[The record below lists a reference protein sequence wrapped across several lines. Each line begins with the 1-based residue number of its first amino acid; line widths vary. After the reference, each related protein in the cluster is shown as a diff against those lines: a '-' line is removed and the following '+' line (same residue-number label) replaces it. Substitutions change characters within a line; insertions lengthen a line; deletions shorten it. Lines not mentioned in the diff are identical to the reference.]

1 MHYST
6 KKKIA
11 KHPADWWLFFCVCVL
26 SGIGIIMVFS
36 SSIYFAQ
43 FAPYNDSFYFV
54 KRQLI
59 NLLLGFGAM
68 YVLFRLPLG
77 LIRNVSPVA
86 LGLVCAALGMVLLSS
101 FGEEGGGAMR
111 WLTIGGISLQ
121 PSEFCK
127 PILIV
132 FISKLLYE
140 RTAEDG
146 SIRSGRAYA
155 YCLAVMLLC
164 CGLIIIEDLSSA
176 VVLAVSVFLL
186 MCCSQIRW
194 PYHFI
199 TVIIGILGV
208 AAMIVFEPYRMQRL
222 LEFTDPGTNG
232 GWQVM
237 QSKMAIGSGG
247 LMGVGLGAGNA
258 KLYWLPARH
267 TDFIFGVIGEELGL
281 LGCIFVL
288 FLFAVLFWRGFNIA
302 VNSTNRFNAYCAL
315 GLTLLLAIQTV
326 INLLVVVGFAP
337 VTGIT
342 LPFVSYGGSSLI
354 VSLAIVGLLLNI
366 SQYTEKNK

>member
-6 KKKIA
+6 KKKVA
-11 KHPADWWLFFCVCVL
+11 RHSADWWLFFCVCIL

-59 NLLLGFGAM
+59 NLLIGFGAM
-68 YVLFRLPLG
+68 YVLFRTPLG
-77 LIRNVSPVA
+77 LIKRVVFVALLIVCCA
-86 LGLVCAALGMVLLSS
+86 LGLVLVSS
-101 FGEEGGGAMR
+101 FGSEAGGAVR
-111 WLTIGGISLQ
+111 WLNIGGVRLQ

-132 FISKLLYE
+132 FIARLLDKM
-140 RTAEDG
+140 TAADG
-146 SIRSGRAYA
+146 NIRSGKTYFT
-155 YCLAVMLLC
+155 CLFAMIIC

-176 VVLAVSVFLL
+176 VVLAASVLCL
-186 MCCSQIRW
+186 MFCSQIRL
-194 PYHFI
+194 PYHLF
-199 TVIIGILGV
+199 TVLVGALGV
-208 AAMIVFEPYRMQRL
+208 GGMILLEPYRMQRL
-222 LEFTDPGTNG
+222 FEFLDPTTNG

-247 LMGVGLGAGNA
+247 LIGVGLGAGNA

-288 FLFAVLFWRGFNIA
+288 FLFAVLFWRGLNIA
-302 VNSTNRFNAYCAL
+302 VNSKNRFYAYCAL